1 MDKVE
6 LSQEIGALI
15 SSFLD
20 KGFSDCT
27 ITVAILDSTREDI
40 KMPFVMAAVDTPSSL
55 ANRSN
60 LSNILQN
67 IYGGFIDSD
76 YVDKFGGLEVIFRH
90 KDSMRRIARVSV
102 TTAGYKHIL
111 QFQVSDFDK
120 PGPFSGVGCWVY
132 DTALV

>member
-1 MDKVE
+1 MDKAE
-6 LSQEIGALI
+6 LSQDIGDHI

-20 KGFSDCT
+20 KRFSDCT
-27 ITVAILDSTREDI
+27 ITVAILDSTREDVKI
-40 KMPFVMAAVDTPSSL
+40 PFVMAAVDTPSFL

-60 LSNILQN
+60 ISNILQN
-67 IYGGFIDSD
+67 VYSGFIDSD
-76 YVDKFGGLEVIFRH
+76 YADKFGGLEVIFRH
-90 KDSMRRIARVSV
+90 KDTMRRIVRVSV

-132 DTALV
+132 DTALA